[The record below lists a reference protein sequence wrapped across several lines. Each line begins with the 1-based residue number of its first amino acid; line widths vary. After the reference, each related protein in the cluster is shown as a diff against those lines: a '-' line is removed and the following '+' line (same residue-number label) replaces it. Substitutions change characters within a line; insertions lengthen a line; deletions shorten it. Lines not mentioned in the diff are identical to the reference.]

1 MESWHGNRQSARQAG
16 LVETRLPGVRL
27 VSDLSWDLIDTAVLM
42 VERGRRRY
50 IVKAG
55 GPANHHIEREIRAHQ
70 LWVHV
75 LSRQKRAPKLIHA
88 DRVTNILVLE
98 YLEGRLVEGA
108 EAEYTTETYVQAGA
122 LLRAFHDQNVRSDPR
137 YEPVATAKAL
147 AWLGEP
153 HRIEESAA
161 EMARAILGTYD
172 PKPVDVVPTH
182 GDWQP
187 RNWLVDGSEIRVIDF
202 GRFGFRPAA
211 SDFCRLAVQQWRAD
225 PLLES
230 AFFSGYGSDPRDS
243 DLWKVMQLREAVST
257 AAWAYRVGDH
267 EFERQGHQMLHDAV
281 HRF

>member
-1 MESWHGNRQSARQAG
+1 M
-16 LVETRLPGVRL
+16 
-27 VSDLSWDLIDTAVLM
+27 
-42 VERGRRRY
+42 
-50 IVKAG
+50 
-55 GPANHHIEREIRAHQ
+55 GP
-70 LWVHV
+70 W

-88 DRVTNILVLE
+88 DRVTNILVSE

-122 LLRAFHDQNVRSDPR
+122 LLRAFRDQNVRSDPR

-187 RNWLVDGSEIRVIDF
+187 RNWLVDGSEIRVFDF

-230 AFFSGYGSDPRDS
+230 ALFSGYGSDPRDS
-243 DLWKVMQLREAVST
+243 ELWKVMQWEKPFPRPLGHTGLAITSSKGRATGCSTMPCIDSEAVAFAGLLNNLS
-257 AAWAYRVGDH
+257 
-267 EFERQGHQMLHDAV
+267 F
-281 HRF
+281 